1 MKNKIKV
8 NQKVFVKDGNGVAE
22 KIVNKVG
29 RKYFYVSIGHWSE
42 MKFSIETME

>member
-8 NQKVFVKDGNGVAE
+8 NQKVFVKDRNGVAE

-29 RKYFYVSIGHWSE
+29 RKYFYVKIGHWSE